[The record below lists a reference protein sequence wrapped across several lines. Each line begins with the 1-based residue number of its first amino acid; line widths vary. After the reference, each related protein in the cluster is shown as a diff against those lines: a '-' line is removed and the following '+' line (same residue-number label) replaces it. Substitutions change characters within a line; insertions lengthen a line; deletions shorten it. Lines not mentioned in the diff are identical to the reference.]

1 MKRYVLS
8 TLAGILCIAAML
20 SAFTLIEDC
29 EVHGSL
35 RIDGSPAAVGMEL
48 VAVIGAEEVARTTV
62 SHSGSYSVVIHAYD
76 PQNTDVKGFHSED
89 DIITVYVDGRKAEPS
104 FNARS
109 GNTRIDL
116 SVKTSLE
123 VRQSTWGK
131 IKALF
136 K

>member
-1 MKRYVLS
+1 MRRLVLS
-8 TLAGILCIAAML
+8 TIVGILCIAAVL

-29 EVHGSL
+29 KVHGSL

-48 VAVIGAEEVARTTV
+48 VAVIGADEVARTTV
-62 SHSGSYSVVIHAYD
+62 SHSGSYSMVIHAYD
-76 PQNTDVKGFHSED
+76 QQKPDVNGFHSED
-89 DIITVYVDGRKAEPS
+89 DVITIYVDGRKAEPS